1 MYFPYFISYMI
12 IGFVISLFV
21 FFWALN
27 NGQFK
32 DQQMARYLP
41 LEDETQSNSTGDSKI
56 KRFEVYALFLL
67 AFAGLM
73 ASAATLIFAL
83 FSAS

>member
-1 MYFPYFISYMI
+1 MI

-32 DQQMARYLP
+32 DQQRARYLP
-41 LEDETQSNSTGDSKI
+41 LEDEEQSQSTGSSKT
-56 KRFEVYALFLL
+56 KRFEIYALFLL
-67 AFAGLM
+67 ASAGLL